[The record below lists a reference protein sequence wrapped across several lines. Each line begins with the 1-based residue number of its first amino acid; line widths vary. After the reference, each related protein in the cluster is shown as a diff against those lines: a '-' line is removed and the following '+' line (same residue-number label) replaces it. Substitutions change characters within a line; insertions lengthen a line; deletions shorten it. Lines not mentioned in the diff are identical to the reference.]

1 MLVIISPAKI
11 LNFKTKS
18 ILSEFTM
25 PEFLNDAAKL
35 VKIVRQKTASE
46 LSELLEINSKL
57 AQQNVERYFNWHK
70 SFSLDNAKQAVLA
83 YDGEVF
89 RGLDAKSFSD
99 AEFNYLQSHLRIISG
114 LYGVLRPLDLI
125 QPYRLEV
132 STKLETSKGNDI
144 YSFWGDKITK
154 TLNKAMLEVE
164 KPQLFLNLTSGEY
177 FKSINTKKLKAKVI
191 DVEFYQYKNG
201 EVSSAVIYIKR
212 ARGLM
217 TRYVIQNKIDNV
229 EDLKGFDYEGY
240 WFSPQQSTENKLV
253 FIK

>member
-1 MLVIISPAKI
+1 MLIIISPAKI

-18 ILSEFTM
+18 ILSDFTM

-35 VKIVRQKTASE
+35 VKIMRQKTPLE
-46 LSELLEINSKL
+46 LSELLEINTKL

-70 SFSLDNAKQAVLA
+70 SFSPDNAKQAVLA

-89 RGLDAKSFSD
+89 RGLDAKSFSE
-99 AEFNYLQSHLRIISG
+99 AEFDYLQNHLRILSG

-132 STKLETSKGNDI
+132 STKLQTEKGNDI
-144 YSFWGDKITK
+144 YSFWGDRITN
-154 TLNKAMLEVE
+154 TLNKAILEVE
-164 KPQLFLNLTSGEY
+164 NPPLLLNLTSGEY
-177 FKSINTKKLKAKVI
+177 FKSINIKKLKAKVI

-201 EVSSAVIYIKR
+201 EISSAVIYIKR

-229 EDLKGFDYEGY
+229 ENLKGFDYEGY

>member
-18 ILSEFTM
+18 ILSDFTM

-35 VKIVRQKTASE
+35 VKIMRQKTPSE
-46 LSELLEINSKL
+46 LSELLEINTKL

-70 SFSLDNAKQAVLA
+70 SFSPDNAKQAVLA

-89 RGLDAKSFSD
+89 RGLDAKSFSE
-99 AEFNYLQSHLRIISG
+99 AEFDYLQNHLRILSG

-132 STKLETSKGNDI
+132 STKLQTEKGNDI
-144 YSFWGDKITK
+144 YSFWGDRITN
-154 TLNKAMLEVE
+154 TLNKAILEVE
-164 KPQLFLNLTSGEY
+164 NPPLLLNLTSGEY
-177 FKSINTKKLKAKVI
+177 FKSINIKKLKAKVI

-201 EVSSAVIYIKR
+201 EISSAVIYIKR

-229 EDLKGFDYEGY
+229 ENLKGFDYEGY